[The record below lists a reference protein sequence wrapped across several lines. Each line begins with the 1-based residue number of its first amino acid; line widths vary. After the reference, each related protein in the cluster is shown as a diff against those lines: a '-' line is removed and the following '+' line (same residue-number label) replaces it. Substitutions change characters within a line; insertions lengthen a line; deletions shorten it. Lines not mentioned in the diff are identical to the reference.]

1 MKISPKLQ
9 LGTVMVT
16 TNESENWL
24 LRESNIGLLF
34 HLNNDIIIVNFIG
47 KNLEDKVQHTKTK
60 KNFY

>member
-34 HLNNDIIIVNFIG
+34 HLNNDITIVNFIG

-60 KNFY
+60 KKFY